1 MSETQKKPLYK
12 RTWFIVVV
20 ALLLLSGIGN
30 AVNGSEPESTQATQP
45 VATPTETAV
54 EPALVEE
61 SPSPEP
67 SVSESASADPDPQ
80 DNIDYFVYS
89 STGQFSDLNKDID
102 DAVRRAK
109 ADQTIRLLGNILEL
123 TFNFGQLGAL
133 DPPTAISKSWT
144 TGMDKLEK
152 SIDAASER
160 ATDFT
165 SGDASL
171 NEVLNSLEN
180 VRKQV
185 KSLANV
191 VSKVS

>member
-12 RTWFIVVV
+12 RTWFIVIAV
-20 ALLLLSGIGN
+20 LLLLSGIGN

-45 VATPTETAV
+45 VVTPSETPI
-54 EPALVEE
+54 EKALLD
-61 SPSPEP
+61 SPSPKASP
-67 SVSESASADPDPQ
+67 SESASADPDSQ

-89 STGQFSDLNKDID
+89 STGQFADLNKDID

-123 TFNFGQLGAL
+123 TFNFGQLEAL
-133 DPPTAISKSWT
+133 DPPTAVSKPWAT
-144 TGMDKLEK
+144 AMDKLEK
-152 SIDAASER
+152 NIDVASEM

-165 SGDASL
+165 SGKTTL